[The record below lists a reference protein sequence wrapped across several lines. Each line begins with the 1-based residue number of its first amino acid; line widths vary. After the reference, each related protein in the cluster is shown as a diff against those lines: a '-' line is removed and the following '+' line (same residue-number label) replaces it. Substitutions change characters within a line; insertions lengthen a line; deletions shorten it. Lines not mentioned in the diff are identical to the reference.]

1 MTKSDRTLE
10 DWLAYAEKLHPVGW
24 DLGLAR
30 VSVVGERL
38 GVLNPGDTT
47 VLVAGTNGKGST
59 CEYLEGFAMATGL
72 LVGKSTSPHLH
83 KFNERIAINGVPVSD
98 DDIATA
104 YSAID
109 IGRQDTSLTYFEF
122 AALASMLL
130 FRDASVD
137 VAILEI
143 GLGGRLDAMNI
154 ANPDFCIITAISLDH
169 QSWLGDTREAIGL
182 EKAGI
187 MRKGIQCLVSDRD
200 PPLTLNSHARS
211 IGAPLRFIGRDFDLD
226 SDLDSDLD
234 TNLEKEVDFALPR
247 DSFIVAREAAHRL
260 SWDTSQQDEIARTTR
275 LEGRRS
281 WHHGKCPVLFD
292 VAHNE
297 AAAQDFA
304 DYVRGL
310 ETRGSIHA
318 LVGMYK
324 DKDVEAVS
332 RPFRGLVKTWHL
344 TDIDDPRA
352 ESANNLF
359 KRLGALENVK
369 TYANIIPAI
378 AGIREL
384 AEEDD
389 LIIVFGSFPVVAG
402 ALQQFRKHH

>member
-1 MTKSDRTLE
+1 MTESDRTLE
-10 DWLAYAEKLHPVGW
+10 GWLAYAEKLHPVGW

-59 CEYLEGFAMATGL
+59 CEYLEAFAMKTGL

-98 DDIATA
+98 DGIATA

-109 IGRQDTSLTYFEF
+109 AARQDISLTYFEF

-200 PPLTLNSHARS
+200 PPLTLTSHAQS
-211 IGAPLRFIGRDFDLD
+211 IGAPLTFIGRDFDLD
-226 SDLDSDLD
+226 SDLDSDL
-234 TNLEKEVDFALPR
+234 ALPR
-247 DSFIVAREAAHRL
+247 DSFIVAREAARQL
-260 SWDTSQQDEIARTTR
+260 SWDTSRQDEIARTTR

-304 DYVRGL
+304 EYVRGL

-332 RPFRGLVKTWHL
+332 RPFTGLVKTWHL
-344 TDIDDPRA
+344 TDINDPRA
-352 ESANNLF
+352 ESASNLF
-359 KRLGALENVK
+359 KRLGALGNAK

-389 LIIVFGSFPVVAG
+389 LIIVFGSFPVVAS